1 MNYEMII
8 TVALAA
14 AIIVIVL
21 ALVVVIVFQRWR
33 ISDSNAH
40 LKEFINETLEL
51 RQKIRQASMSVA
63 LLCITATAVAQT
75 PSDVSWRHS
84 GRFPKLPP
92 LKVNFDGALF
102 AHSHPNWLQM
112 PLEST
117 QKKDTF
123 KIQSV
128 IFRHQENHS
137 TMQYHYKSRPDYSKM
152 VDNLGGIRDYV
163 VRKRRWDDGQPL
175 QPLPPRMRY
184 IK

>member
-21 ALVVVIVFQRWR
+21 ALVAVIVFQRWR

-40 LKEFINETLEL
+40 LKEFINENLEL
-51 RQKIRQASMSVA
+51 RQKIRQAGLSVA
-63 LLCITATAVAQT
+63 LLCLTATAVAQT
-75 PSDVSWRHS
+75 PSNISWRFAD
-84 GRFPKLPP
+84 RFPQLPP
-92 LKVNFDGALF
+92 LRVELEDALF
-102 AHSHPNWLQM
+102 AHSRPNGLQM

-117 QKKDTF
+117 QKKDTV
-123 KIQSV
+123 KIESV
-128 IFRHQENHS
+128 MFRHQEHNS
-137 TMQYHYKSRPDYSKM
+137 TTQYHYNSRPDYSKM

-163 VRKRRWDDGQPL
+163 VRKRRWDEGRPL

-184 IK
+184 

>member
-1 MNYEMII
+1 MII

-21 ALVVVIVFQRWR
+21 ALVAVIVFQRWR

-40 LKEFINETLEL
+40 LKEFINENLEL
-51 RQKIRQASMSVA
+51 RQRIRQASMSVA

-75 PSDVSWRHS
+75 PSDVSWRYAD
-84 GRFPKLPP
+84 RFPKLPP
-92 LKVNFDGALF
+92 LRVDFDYALF
-102 AHSHPNWLQM
+102 AHSQPNWLQM
-112 PLEST
+112 PLGST
-117 QKKDTF
+117 QKKDTV

-128 IFRHQENHS
+128 MFRHQEHNS
-137 TMQYHYKSRPDYSKM
+137 TTQYHYNSRPDYSKM

-163 VRKRRWDDGQPL
+163 VRKRRWDEGRPL

-184 IK
+184 IIMN